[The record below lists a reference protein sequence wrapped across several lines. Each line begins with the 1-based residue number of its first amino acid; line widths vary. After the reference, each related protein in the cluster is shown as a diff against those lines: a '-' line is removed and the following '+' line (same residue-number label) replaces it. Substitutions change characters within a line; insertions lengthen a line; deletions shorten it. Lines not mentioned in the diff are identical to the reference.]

1 MTTNRT
7 RGTGRPSA
15 AASCLLL
22 ALAVPAILLAG
33 PDPQGQGA
41 RQIIGSEP
49 QAPAQQMTTLGSV
62 WEVAECCGWSGRWTR
77 RPGTNVFDARWTG
90 PKGVVATDTITLK
103 SWGLRSNKVVL
114 ARTKNQGTYT
124 GTVSPE
130 AGQVTGGT
138 ASWYPA
144 GATWSARF
152 EPLLDDKGPVTLP
165 RRR

>member
-1 MTTNRT
+1 MKTNRM
-7 RGTGRPSA
+7 RGTGRPLA
-15 AASCLLL
+15 VAGGLLL
-22 ALAVPAILLAG
+22 ALVLPGFLLAG
-33 PDPQGQGA
+33 PTPQSQGSST
-41 RQIIGSEP
+41 IIGSEP
-49 QAPAQQMTTLGSV
+49 QATVQQMMALGTV
-62 WEVAECCGWSGRWTR
+62 WEVAECCGWSGKWTR

-90 PKGVVATDTITLK
+90 PNGVGATDTITLK

-144 GATWSARF
+144 GAEWSARF
-152 EPLLDDKGPVTLP
+152 EPLRDDKGPVTLP